1 MRYSMQRLFTYSLI
15 IIGLITGLF
24 HLRFAVEGW
33 FVSRNNEPFTFW
45 LFLFSGPLSTLP
57 AVIVSFFRK
66 KIGGVWLIAGA
77 LLSSAAWVF
86 SPEAS
91 GGNGDLFRFF
101 LSYTIPMLVLGL
113 SFLLM
118 NYSKTSVDVP

>member
-1 MRYSMQRLFTYSLI
+1 MQKLLGYSII

-33 FVSRNNEPFTFW
+33 FISRNNEPFTFW

-57 AVIVSFFRK
+57 AVIVSFFWK
-66 KIGGVWLIAGA
+66 KIGGIWLIAGA

-86 SPEAS
+86 SPGAGED
-91 GGNGDLFRFF
+91 NGDLLRFF
-101 LSYTIPMLVLGL
+101 LSYSIPMLVLGL
-113 SFLLM
+113 SLLLL